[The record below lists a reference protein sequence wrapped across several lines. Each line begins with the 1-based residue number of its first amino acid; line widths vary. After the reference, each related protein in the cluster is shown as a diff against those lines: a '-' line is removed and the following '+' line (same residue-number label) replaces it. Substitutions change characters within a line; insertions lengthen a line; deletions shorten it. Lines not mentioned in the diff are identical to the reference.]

1 MVANLAANKDP
12 SQHNKASDSTL
23 HASVSGEG
31 VPVIL
36 LHGLFGMGSNLGG
49 LARALASDFEVH
61 QLDLPNHG
69 RSSWQENSDLY
80 DLAASVFA
88 YAESKRLSRVAVVG
102 HSLGGKV
109 AMQMALS
116 WPEDISAVL
125 VADIAPVEYPASHD
139 AVFSAIA
146 AVEAAEPKSRS
157 EAGELMQGSVSEPS
171 VVQFLTLSLKRDDD
185 GSYVWRFNAAALRE
199 NYEEF
204 RKSPEGSPYYGA
216 ALFVYGLDSS
226 YVDEL
231 GMAAALKLFP
241 QARFEGIADT
251 GHWLHAEKP
260 QEFNRSVLGFL
271 KQSLGKEDSQE

>member
-1 MVANLAANKDP
+1 MVANLAANKER
-12 SQHNKASDSTL
+12 SGHNKALEPTL
-23 HASVSGEG
+23 HASVVG
-31 VPVIL
+31 VGSPVIL

-69 RSSWQENSDLY
+69 RSSWQENSDLH

-88 YAESKRLSRVAVVG
+88 YLKNKGLSRVAVVG

-116 WPEDISAVL
+116 WPEHISAVV

-146 AVEAAEPKSRS
+146 AVEAARPKSRS

-171 VVQFLTLSLKRDDD
+171 VVQFLTMSLKRDDE
-185 GSYVWRFNAAALRE
+185 GVYTWRFNASALRD
-199 NYEEF
+199 NYENF
-204 RKSPEGSPYYGA
+204 RQSPTGPVYPGA
-216 ALFVYGLDSS
+216 ALFVYGLASD
-226 YVDEL
+226 YVDEV
-231 GMAAALKLFP
+231 GMRAALDLFP
-241 QARFEGIADT
+241 RARFQGIPDT

-260 QEFNRSVLGFL
+260 QVFNRSVLDFL
-271 KQSLGKEDSQE
+271 KQSLGKEGSQG